1 MDFFNF
7 DWFVRVFNEFKP
19 ERVYYRIQDIS
30 YGKENFAVSC
40 VNSLDKNYPEYVEY
54 SRIRIPQSN
63 VKINTGMKLCG
74 KILENDLKK
83 IEYQKKCY
91 GTLIPFNKEIMKN
104 LYSWGIWNFV

>member
-63 VKINTGMKLCG
+63 VKINTGKNPREPLRPP
-74 KILENDLKK
+74 LKK
-83 IEYQKKCY
+83 PSPITKSLMAK
-91 GTLIPFNKEIMKN
+91 LN
-104 LYSWGIWNFV
+104 L

>member
-7 DWFVRVFNEFKP
+7 DWSVKVYNEFKP
-19 ERVYYRIQDIS
+19 EREYIRIQDIS

-63 VKINTGMKLCG
+63 VKINTGKKNIG
-74 KILENDLKK
+74 KRADVDNYSCITFLK
-83 IEYQKKCY
+83 Y
-91 GTLIPFNKEIMKN
+91 NKTIKS
-104 LYSWGIWNFV
+104 LHI

>member
-7 DWFVRVFNEFKP
+7 DWSVKVYNEFKP
-19 ERVYYRIQDIS
+19 EREYIRIQDIS

-63 VKINTGMKLCG
+63 VKINTGKKNIG
-74 KILENDLKK
+74 KRADVDN
-83 IEYQKKCY
+83 C
-91 GTLIPFNKEIMKN
+91 THVSHF
-104 LYSWGIWNFV
+104 